1 MTSIGLQHTRRI
13 VLTLV
18 VAFMVACSWFAP
30 LESAANLQVD
40 AGLKRALISFAT
52 ARGFNAVISV
62 AQGTQVAFEPGGV
75 GVNLAPG
82 QVLDPINDLV
92 EKFSNLALAASV
104 AFGIEKVLISIGA
117 NWLVSLILTVV
128 AATWAFIFLRQ
139 RTSPPWLTRILMVFL
154 MIRFVMPVVFIG
166 SGILFQQFMA
176 ADYQTSQR
184 AIDTVSGQLDK
195 LNVPAAVAPEDQ
207 GILDR
212 IKGWASQQTNDFKA
226 RFINLKQSVEH
237 VIDHI
242 IKLMVIFLL
251 QALLLPLLLLWIL
264 WGLAK
269 GVFEIPLQAYRFAE
283 RTKVGEK

>member
-1 MTSIGLQHTRRI
+1 MKAIGLQHTRRI
-13 VLTLV
+13 LLSLV

-30 LESAANLQVD
+30 LESTANLQVD

-82 QVLDPINDLV
+82 QMLDPINDLV

-117 NWLVSLILTVV
+117 NWLVSLLLTVV
-128 AATWAFIFLRQ
+128 AATWAFIFLRR

-154 MIRFVMPVVFIG
+154 MIRFFMPVVFIG
-166 SGILFQQFMA
+166 SGVLFQQFMA
-176 ADYQTSQR
+176 ADYQVSQL

-242 IKLMVIFLL
+242 IRLMVIFLL

-264 WGLAK
+264 WGLVK
-269 GVFEIPLQAYRFAE
+269 GVFEVPPQAYRFAG
-283 RTKVGEK
+283 RTKVDEA